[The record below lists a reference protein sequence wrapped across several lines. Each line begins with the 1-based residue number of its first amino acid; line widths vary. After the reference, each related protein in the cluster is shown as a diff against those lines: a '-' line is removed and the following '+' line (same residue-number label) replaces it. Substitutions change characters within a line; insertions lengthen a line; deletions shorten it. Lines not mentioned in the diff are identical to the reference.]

1 MADQSREHWHL
12 DKRVPLALILLVL
25 THTGFGV
32 WWAATKDAENRYLT
46 GRVDRLES
54 SVSKN
59 DELVRTIEQ
68 RLAKIEAYSAAQA
81 DATRELLK
89 AFRSGWPGER

>member
-12 DKRVPLALILLVL
+12 DKRVPVALIMALLMQ
-25 THTGFGV
+25 TGLGV
-32 WWAATKDAENRYLT
+32 WWAATLDAENRHLT
-46 GRVDRLES
+46 VRVDRLES